1 MATQIMVFLDYLNR
15 RKFWSEINANIF
27 VCIINL
33 EVPFMRKVVNIISL
47 WYAAYLTDKKNN
59 KNEARMIK
67 KMFESNDYGYLP

>member
-1 MATQIMVFLDYLNR
+1 
-15 RKFWSEINANIF
+15 
-27 VCIINL
+27 
-33 EVPFMRKVVNIISL
+33 MRKVVNIISL